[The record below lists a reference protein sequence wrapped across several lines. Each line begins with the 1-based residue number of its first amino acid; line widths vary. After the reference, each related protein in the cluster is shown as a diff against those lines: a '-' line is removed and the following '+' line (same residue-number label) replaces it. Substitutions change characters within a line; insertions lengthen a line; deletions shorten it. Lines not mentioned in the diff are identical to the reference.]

1 MFVFIP
7 LPSAVVL
14 VIDSINFPQEVRGVS
29 ELTFDLLSE
38 RVVHKRQVPV
48 LVACN
53 KQDMA
58 LARGCSNIQKELEKE
73 MYDYINVARPF
84 LPPIF
89 DRSWYE

>member
-1 MFVFIP
+1 M
-7 LPSAVVL
+7 L

-38 RVVHKRQVPV
+38 RVVHKRKIPL

-73 MYDYINVARPF
+73 MYGYQFAVQPLMCTCNLLIGGGGG
-84 LPPIF
+84 
-89 DRSWYE
+89 SWFQNHF